1 MYENQTN
8 WDLVV
13 LNPSFV
19 LGPSLNPKFNTS
31 ESYNIIKQISEGY
44 FKFGIPKLPIG
55 VIDVRDLAKAHYKL
69 HLIRIVLVGILLI
82 HQTLIFMNYHNYY
95 TKSMERNIQ
104 YQKNMHQN
112 G

>member
-1 MYENQTN
+1 MYENQKQ

-31 ESYNIIKQISEGY
+31 ESYNIIKQIGEGF
-44 FKFGIPKLPIG
+44 FKFGIPKNTDCFG
-55 VIDVRDLAKAHYKL
+55 RY
-69 HLIRIVLVGILLI
+69 IVNSSNTNFYELSQLL
-82 HQTLIFMNYHNYY
+82 Y
-95 TKSMERNIQ
+95 KSMEKNIQ